1 MRQRPAAGQAFIF
14 PDLCAALD
22 SSKAETKPPQD
33 IECRHAS
40 PQLQYRFEKGDRMRA
55 VLCKEWGGPEKLV
68 VEDVPSPS
76 IKEGTVRIA
85 VKAAGINFADLLLI
99 SGHYQEKPAFPFTPG
114 MEASGTVSEVGAGVS
129 SLKAG
134 DRVMAL
140 TGTGAYAEE
149 IVTDARRVYKIPDKM
164 DFNSA
169 AGFPV
174 TYGTSHGSFDWR
186 AHLKPGE
193 VLLVFGAAG
202 GVGLTAVEI
211 GKAMGATVIACA
223 NGPAKLAIAEQHGAD
238 HLIDYGREDIRE
250 RVKSI
255 TGGRGA
261 DVVYDPVGGDAF
273 DASLRSIAWG
283 GRVIVIG
290 FASGRIPQAPAN
302 ILLVKNI
309 DVIGFYWGSYQ
320 LRKPELLRDSY
331 ARLFHWYEE
340 GKLKPHV
347 SHQFDLNDV
356 GAAMELL
363 RQRKS
368 TGKVVLTT
376 GR

>member
-1 MRQRPAAGQAFIF
+1 
-14 PDLCAALD
+14 
-22 SSKAETKPPQD
+22 
-33 IECRHAS
+33 
-40 PQLQYRFEKGDRMRA
+40 MRA

-68 VEDVPSPS
+68 VQDVPSPP
-76 IKEGTVRIA
+76 IKDGAVRIA
-85 VKAAGINFADLLLI
+85 VHAAGINFADLLLI
-99 SGHYQEKPAFPFTPG
+99 SGQYQEKPAFPFTPG
-114 MEASGTVSEVGAGVS
+114 MEVSGTVTEAGAGVS

-149 IVTDARRVYKIPDKM
+149 VVVDANRVYRIPDQM
-164 DFNSA
+164 DFSAA

-174 TYGTSHGSFDWR
+174 AYGTSHGAFDWR
-186 AHLKPGE
+186 AHLKPAE
-193 VLLVFGAAG
+193 WLLVFGAAG

-211 GKAMGATVIACA
+211 GKAMGARLIACA
-223 NGPAKLAIAEQHGAD
+223 GGAEKLEIARQHGAD
-238 HLIDYGREDIRE
+238 HLIDYSREDIRE
-250 RVKSI
+250 RVKAI
-255 TGGRGA
+255 TGGKGA

-283 GRVIVIG
+283 GRIIVIG

-320 LRKPELLRDSY
+320 ARKPELLRDSY
-331 ARLFHWYEE
+331 SKLLHWFEE
-340 GKLKPHV
+340 GKLKPHI
-347 SHQFDLNDV
+347 SAQLDLGEV
-356 GAAMELL
+356 AQAMDLL

-376 GR
+376 VR